1 MQQNILSVLETARY
15 QMVKV
20 TLNYGLIKVAK
31 RHVENSIW
39 QRKSTINQSFSEGK
53 KKTQKNPPKNKTT
66 SCRCKK
72 DHNANSSH
80 VEIEK
85 TVKELPENF
94 K

>member
-53 KKTQKNPPKNKTT
+53 QKTKKTPKKT
-66 SCRCKK
+66 RQLHADVKK
-72 DHNANSSH
+72 ITMPIHH
-80 VEIEK
+80 MWK
-85 TVKELPENF
+85 LK
-94 K
+94 KQ